1 MVRAL
6 SFVAIALVAV
16 TFALLASPAYAH
28 GFGQR
33 YDLPVPLN
41 MFLIGA
47 GATVALSFVV
57 IGLFVGKSS
66 SEFRYPRLNL
76 LRVGVLGLVLSSPV
90 FSTLIGIVAVAIFAL
105 VLLTGLIGVN
115 QPIDNF
121 SPTFVWIIWWVGM
134 GYIAALVGNIWVPF
148 NPWKITYEWAQ
159 KILGHTE
166 NATPRFRYPKGLDVW
181 PAATLF
187 FLFAWTEN
195 VYTGASRPFSLSILV
210 ILYSL
215 ITWAGMA
222 AFGKHQWLRHGEAFT
237 VLFGFF
243 SRFSPT
249 EVRVTD
255 RDLCRE
261 CGIACDVSES
271 DCVDCYQCFE
281 WAAPE
286 HRELNLRPFAVG
298 LTLPRRVSTA
308 TAVFVVL
315 ALAKVTFDGFQDTPI
330 WANIQEYAIDISE
343 AWDGN
348 PLDIISTVGLILAPL
363 LFGLVYLGFS
373 WAIRRLAG
381 TKMSVARVARVFVFS
396 LVPIALAY
404 NLAHFIS
411 LLILQGQL
419 IIPLIS
425 DPFGFGWNIL
435 GTADYRLNLNAI
447 NARVVWYISV
457 SSIVVGHIA
466 SVYVAHVIAVREM
479 PDHAAA
485 LKSQYP
491 MLALMV
497 SYTIVSLW
505 IIAQPIVQ

>member
-1 MVRAL
+1 MSRAL
-6 SFVAIALVAV
+6 KLT
-16 TFALLASPAYAH
+16 TFAIVALALGLLAKPAYAH

-57 IGLFVGKSS
+57 IGLFVGREST
-66 SEFRYPRLNL
+66 EFRYPRLNL
-76 LRVGVLGLVLSSPV
+76 LKVGVLGPVLSSPV
-90 FSTLIGIVAVAIFAL
+90 FSAAIGILAVAVFAL
-105 VLLTGLIGVN
+105 VLAVGLFGVDE
-115 QPIDNF
+115 PIDNL

-134 GYIAALVGNIWVPF
+134 GYVTALVGNIWVPL
-148 NPWKITYEWAQ
+148 NPWKIAYEWAQ
-159 KILGHTE
+159 KVLKRD
-166 NATPRFRYPKGLDVW
+166 NSKPPRFEYPERLNVW
-181 PAATLF
+181 PAALLF

-195 VYTGASRPFSLSILV
+195 VYTGASRPFSLSIL
-210 ILYSL
+210 IIIYSA

-243 SRFSPT
+243 ARFSPT

-255 RDLCRE
+255 RSLCRD
-261 CGIACDVSES
+261 CGVACDVSEP

-281 WAAPE
+281 RATAE

-298 LTLPRRVSTA
+298 LTLPRKVSTA
-308 TAVFVVL
+308 TAAFVVL
-315 ALAKVTFDGFQDTPI
+315 ALATVTFDGFQDTPTWI
-330 WANIQEYAIDISE
+330 NIQNSAIDLAES
-343 AWDGN
+343 WGGN
-348 PLDIISTVGLILAPL
+348 PLDTIGTIGLILVPL
-363 LFGLVYLGFS
+363 LFGVVYLGFS
-373 WAIRRLAG
+373 WAIRQLAG
-381 TKMSVARVARVFVFS
+381 TNASVVDVARVFVFS

-425 DPFGFGWNIL
+425 DPFGFDWNIL

-457 SSIVVGHIA
+457 SAIVVGHIV
-466 SVYVAHVIAVREM
+466 SVYVAHIISLREM
-479 PDHAAA
+479 PDHASA

-497 SYTIVSLW
+497 SYTATSLW
-505 IIAQPIVQ
+505 IIAQPIVN

>member
-1 MVRAL
+1 MSRAL
-6 SFVAIALVAV
+6 KLT
-16 TFALLASPAYAH
+16 TFAIVALALGLLAKPAYAH

-57 IGLFVGKSS
+57 IGLFVGREST
-66 SEFRYPRLNL
+66 EFRYPRLNL
-76 LRVGVLGLVLSSPV
+76 LKVGVLGPVLSSPV
-90 FSTLIGIVAVAIFAL
+90 FSAAIGILAVAVFAL
-105 VLLTGLIGVN
+105 VLAVGLFGVDE
-115 QPIDNF
+115 PIDNL

-134 GYIAALVGNIWVPF
+134 GYVTALVGNIWVPL
-148 NPWKITYEWAQ
+148 NPWKIAYEWAQ
-159 KILGHTE
+159 KVLKRD
-166 NATPRFRYPKGLDVW
+166 NSKPPRFEYPERLNVW
-181 PAATLF
+181 PAALLF

-195 VYTGASRPFSLSILV
+195 VYTGASRPFSLSIL
-210 ILYSL
+210 IIIYSA

-243 SRFSPT
+243 ARFSPT

-255 RDLCRE
+255 RSLCRD
-261 CGIACDVSES
+261 CGVACDVSEP

-281 WAAPE
+281 RATAE

-298 LTLPRRVSTA
+298 LTLPRKVSTA
-308 TAVFVVL
+308 TAAFVVL
-315 ALAKVTFDGFQDTPI
+315 ALATVTFDGFQDTPTWI
-330 WANIQEYAIDISE
+330 NIQNSAIDLAES
-343 AWDGN
+343 WGGN
-348 PLDIISTVGLILAPL
+348 PLDTIGTIGLILVPL
-363 LFGLVYLGFS
+363 LFGVVYLGFS
-373 WAIRRLAG
+373 WAIRQLAG
-381 TKMSVARVARVFVFS
+381 TNASVVDVARVFVFS

-425 DPFGFGWNIL
+425 DPFGFDWNIL
-435 GTADYRLNLNAI
+435 GTADYRLNPNAI

-457 SSIVVGHIA
+457 SAIVVGHIV
-466 SVYVAHVIAVREM
+466 SVYVAHIISLREM
-479 PDHAAA
+479 PDHASA

-497 SYTIVSLW
+497 SYTATSLW
-505 IIAQPIVQ
+505 IIAQPIVN

>member
-1 MVRAL
+1 
-6 SFVAIALVAV
+6 
-16 TFALLASPAYAH
+16 
-28 GFGQR
+28 
-33 YDLPVPLN
+33 
-41 MFLIGA
+41 
-47 GATVALSFVV
+47 
-57 IGLFVGKSS
+57 
-66 SEFRYPRLNL
+66 
-76 LRVGVLGLVLSSPV
+76 
-90 FSTLIGIVAVAIFAL
+90 
-105 VLLTGLIGVN
+105 
-115 QPIDNF
+115 
-121 SPTFVWIIWWVGM
+121 
-134 GYIAALVGNIWVPF
+134 
-148 NPWKITYEWAQ
+148 
-159 KILGHTE
+159 
-166 NATPRFRYPKGLDVW
+166 
-181 PAATLF
+181 
-187 FLFAWTEN
+187 
-195 VYTGASRPFSLSILV
+195 
-210 ILYSL
+210 
-215 ITWAGMA
+215 
-222 AFGKHQWLRHGEAFT
+222 
-237 VLFGFF
+237 
-243 SRFSPT
+243 
-249 EVRVTD
+249 
-255 RDLCRE
+255 
-261 CGIACDVSES
+261 
-271 DCVDCYQCFE
+271 
-281 WAAPE
+281 
-286 HRELNLRPFAVG
+286 
-298 LTLPRRVSTA
+298 
-308 TAVFVVL
+308 VL

>member
-1 MVRAL
+1 MRTPRL
-6 SFVAIALVAV
+6 LAIALVALI
-16 TFALLASPAYAH
+16 FALAASPAYAH

-57 IGLFVGKSS
+57 IGIFVGRESN
-66 SEFRYPRLNL
+66 EYRYPKRNL
-76 LRVGVLGLVLSSPV
+76 LKTRILGPVLSRPI
-90 FSTLIGIVAVAIFAL
+90 FNAAIGILSVAIFAL
-105 VLLTGLIGVN
+105 VVIAGLFGTD
-115 QPIDNF
+115 QPIDNI

-134 GYIAALVGNIWVPF
+134 GYITALVGNVWVPL

-159 KILGHTE
+159 QVLGRGKDE
-166 NATPRFRYPKGLDVW
+166 NPMFKYPERLDVW
-181 PAATLF
+181 PAAILF

-195 VYTGASRPFSLSILV
+195 VYSGASRPFSLSILV
-210 ILYSL
+210 ILYSV
-215 ITWAGMA
+215 ITWAGML
-222 AFGKHQWLRHGEAFT
+222 AFGKHQWLKHGEAFT

-249 EVRVTD
+249 EVRVND
-255 RDLCRE
+255 RSQCRR
-261 CGIACDVSES
+261 CGIACDVSEP

-281 WAAPE
+281 RAAPE
-286 HRELNLRPFAVG
+286 DRQLNLRPFAVG
-298 LTLPRRVSTA
+298 LTLSRKVSTA

-315 ALAKVTFDGFQDTPI
+315 ALATVTFDGFQDTPT
-330 WANIQEYAIDISE
+330 WVNIQEFAVDLAES
-343 AWDGN
+343 WGGN
-348 PLDIISTVGLILAPL
+348 PVDIIGTVGLILVPL
-363 LFGLVYLGFS
+363 VFALVYLGFS
-373 WAIRRLAG
+373 YAIRKFAG
-381 TKMSVARVARVFVFS
+381 TSTSVADVARVFVFS

-419 IIPLIS
+419 IIPLVS

-457 SSIVVGHIA
+457 SAIVVGHIV
-466 SVYVAHVIAVREM
+466 SVYVAHIISLREM
-479 PDHAAA
+479 PDHTSA
-485 LKSQYP
+485 LRSQYP

-497 SYTIVSLW
+497 SYTATSLW

>member
-1 MVRAL
+1 MSRAL
-6 SFVAIALVAV
+6 KLT
-16 TFALLASPAYAH
+16 TFAIVALALGLLAKPAYAH

-57 IGLFVGKSS
+57 IGLFVGREST
-66 SEFRYPRLNL
+66 EFRYPRLNL
-76 LRVGVLGLVLSSPV
+76 LKVGVLGPVLSSPV
-90 FSTLIGIVAVAIFAL
+90 FSAAIGILSLAVFAL
-105 VLLTGLIGVN
+105 VLSTGLFGVDE
-115 QPIDNF
+115 PIDNL

-134 GYIAALVGNIWVPF
+134 GYVTALVGNIWVPL
-148 NPWKITYEWAQ
+148 NPWKVTYEWAE
-159 KILGHTE
+159 KILKRDETKP
-166 NATPRFRYPKGLDVW
+166 PRFHYPERLNVW
-181 PAATLF
+181 PAALLF

-195 VYTGASRPFSLSILV
+195 VYTGASRPFSLSIL
-210 ILYSL
+210 IIIYSA

-243 SRFSPT
+243 ARFSPT

-255 RDLCRE
+255 RSLCRD
-261 CGIACDVSES
+261 CGVACNVSEP

-281 WAAPE
+281 RATAE

-298 LTLPRRVSTA
+298 LTLPRKVSTA
-308 TAVFVVL
+308 TAAFVVL
-315 ALAKVTFDGFQDTPI
+315 ALATVTFDGFQDTPTWI
-330 WANIQEYAIDISE
+330 NIQNSAIDLAES
-343 AWDGN
+343 WGGN
-348 PLDIISTVGLILAPL
+348 PLDTIGTIGLILVPL
-363 LFGLVYLGFS
+363 LFAVVYLGFS
-373 WAIRRLAG
+373 WAIRQLAG
-381 TKMSVARVARVFVFS
+381 TSASVADVARVFVFS

-411 LLILQGQL
+411 LLIIQGQL

-425 DPFGFGWNIL
+425 DPFGFDWNIL

-447 NARVVWYISV
+447 NARFVWYISV
-457 SSIVVGHIA
+457 SAIVVGHIV
-466 SVYVAHVIAVREM
+466 SVYVAHIISLREM
-479 PDHAAA
+479 PDHASA

-497 SYTIVSLW
+497 SYTATSLW
-505 IIAQPIVQ
+505 IIAQPIVN